1 MVMSFMNFKSVFIVS
16 LFFICLSFFVFVLI
30 SLNNNNNDLNNLFS
44 DDENMIV
51 TTSSGIEVE
60 TEYTYINNND
70 FYVKIPK
77 IFKELTDDE
86 ISSKYSGYLP
96 EVVFSNDDSTVNVAF
111 SLTDKKIKDVQIES
125 YINYLFNS
133 LKSNNEII
141 NNQIYTVDDHTVGR
155 IEFVN
160 KIVDSEIYNNMVCF
174 SYNDRLVIVSFNST
188 IELRDEWEIVG
199 KFIINSLK
207 FL

>member
-1 MVMSFMNFKSVFIVS
+1 MNFKSVFLVS
-16 LFFICLSFFVFVLI
+16 LFFICLSFFVFFLI

-111 SLTDKKIKDVQIES
+111 SLTDKKIKDVQVES

-133 LKSNNEII
+133 LKYNNEII
-141 NNQIYTVDDHTVGR
+141 NNQIYTVDDHT
-155 IEFVN
+155 
-160 KIVDSEIYNNMVCF
+160 
-174 SYNDRLVIVSFNST
+174 
-188 IELRDEWEIVG
+188 
-199 KFIINSLK
+199 
-207 FL
+207 